1 MPGLAPLPPDR
12 RYDAPRLDGRSSLTG
27 EKSIESLIAEI
38 KKEQLILPEF
48 QRGYVWNRN
57 AVRSFVNSLYR
68 GYPTGSFLIWKT
80 PEPGK
85 VRGTSE
91 LDEDAKFYELI
102 LDGQQRLTSIFT
114 VMTGDPPPFYE
125 GEKLFFDL
133 HFNLLD
139 ETFGYWKKIKM
150 QGKPEWIPVTTF
162 FKEGFAT
169 FLQSRIEGNKAVS
182 DLYISNLER
191 LKKLDAIRS
200 YNYYVRTLTE
210 PTMDRVVE
218 IFNLVN
224 SAGTNLSKSDLAL
237 AHICASWPEARDTFR
252 TAQSKLTKHGFK
264 LDLDFFTR
272 TAAVVA
278 TDSALYEPLYK
289 TPISDVQEAWKKVDR
304 VLEYLVN
311 VFRADAYID
320 SSSTLPSDF
329 PLVPLVAH
337 LAKSGGKFANE
348 AQKRDFLHWFYAA
361 LMWGR
366 YSGSAETTLNADI
379 GVVGT
384 SDAPNQL
391 RDKLLQ
397 QRGRIKLE
405 PRDIERRGTHSTFY
419 PMTYIVMRANGARD
433 WFNEQPLYAKN
444 VGAVYGIEGH
454 HIFPQAVLYA
464 NGYSSANPV
473 HKQMVNEIANLAFL
487 TKQANIKISAADP
500 LAYLKAIKAKDPA
513 LLTAQYVPTDE
524 GLWTVD
530 KFPEFLAARR
540 ALIAQGINTFMDGL
554 LQKPKE
560 AGTTIEDLIAQGE
573 NEQLEYK
580 SSMRWDYK
588 EQKVTKIPQKAVAK
602 TMAAFMNS
610 SGGTLLIGLKD
621 EGEVLGVEQDLTTL
635 KDKPNLDGFGLA
647 FTQLLGN
654 YLGMDRAALVEL
666 TFAEIEGK
674 TLAVASC
681 PASGQPVFI
690 QDGNDAEFWVRVG
703 NSSRPLNVL
712 ETSQYIQ
719 QRWPAAA

>member
-1 MPGLAPLPPDR
+1 
-12 RYDAPRLDGRSSLTG
+12 
-27 EKSIESLIAEI
+27 
-38 KKEQLILPEF
+38 
-48 QRGYVWNRN
+48 
-57 AVRSFVNSLYR
+57 
-68 GYPTGSFLIWKT
+68 
-80 PEPGK
+80 
-85 VRGTSE
+85 
-91 LDEDAKFYELI
+91 
-102 LDGQQRLTSIFT
+102 
-114 VMTGDPPPFYE
+114 
-125 GEKLFFDL
+125 
-133 HFNLLD
+133 
-139 ETFGYWKKIKM
+139 
-150 QGKPEWIPVTTF
+150 
-162 FKEGFAT
+162 
-169 FLQSRIEGNKAVS
+169 
-182 DLYISNLER
+182 
-191 LKKLDAIRS
+191 
-200 YNYYVRTLTE
+200 
-210 PTMDRVVE
+210 
-218 IFNLVN
+218 
-224 SAGTNLSKSDLAL
+224 
-237 AHICASWPEARDTFR
+237 
-252 TAQSKLTKHGFK
+252 
-264 LDLDFFTR
+264 
-272 TAAVVA
+272 
-278 TDSALYEPLYK
+278 
-289 TPISDVQEAWKKVDR
+289 
-304 VLEYLVN
+304 
-311 VFRADAYID
+311 
-320 SSSTLPSDF
+320 
-329 PLVPLVAH
+329 
-337 LAKSGGKFANE
+337 
-348 AQKRDFLHWFYAA
+348 
-361 LMWGR
+361 
-366 YSGSAETTLNADI
+366 
-379 GVVGT
+379 
-384 SDAPNQL
+384 
-391 RDKLLQ
+391 
-397 QRGRIKLE
+397 
-405 PRDIERRGTHSTFY
+405 
-419 PMTYIVMRANGARD
+419 MTYIVMRANGARD

-444 VGAVYGIEGH
+444 VGAVYGIESH

-500 LAYLKAIKAKDPA
+500 LAYLKAIKEKDAA

-540 ALIAQGINTFMDGL
+540 ALIAQGINAFMDGL

-588 EQKVTKIPQKAVAK
+588 EQKATKIPQKAVAK

-621 EGEVLGVEQDLTTL
+621 EGEVLGIEQDLTTL

-647 FTQLLGN
+647 FTQVLGN

-690 QDGNDAEFWVRVG
+690 EDGNEAEFWVRVG